1 MNFDIPRMKW
11 IYTLLLLGSF
21 VTSQAQQIFPT
32 IKSDKSN
39 PPVYHIQL
47 NEAVVVA
54 HYEFANDTAR
64 YHYNQMKH
72 YVKIV
77 LPYANEAIRIFYD
90 IEQQTASMNKKNR
103 RKYIKTKEQDIK
115 TNFEDKLSALNIT
128 QGRLLVKLINRQL
141 KTNCYKIVRELKNP
155 VTAAYYQS
163 WAKLNGIDLNDD
175 YNPEN
180 EPELERIMRALGY

>member
-1 MNFDIPRMKW
+1 MNIDFLYMKW
-11 IYTLLLLGSF
+11 IYSLLLFGWCSA
-21 VTSQAQQIFPT
+21 SNAQQMFPT
-32 IKSDKSN
+32 IKSDKN
-39 PPVYHIQL
+39 APPVYHIQL

-64 YHYNQMKH
+64 YRYNQMKH

-90 IEQQTASMNKKNR
+90 IEQQTASMHKKNR

-115 TNFEDKLSALNIT
+115 VNFEDKLSALNIT

-163 WAKLNGIDLNDD
+163 WAKLNGIDLNDN

>member
-1 MNFDIPRMKW
+1 MKSVFN
-11 IYTLLLLGSF
+11 LLLLLF
-21 VTSQAQQIFPT
+21 VYQIHAQQLFPT
-32 IKSDKSN
+32 LNADKNN
-39 PPVYHIQL
+39 PPIYHIQL

-64 YHYNQMKH
+64 YRYNQMKH

-90 IEQQTASMNKKNR
+90 IEQKTFGMRRRDRKN
-103 RKYIKTKEQDIK
+103 YIKTKEKDIK
-115 TNFEDKLSALNIT
+115 LNFEDKLSQLNIT

-141 KTNCYKIVRELKNP
+141 KTNCYKIVKELKNP
-155 VTAAYYQS
+155 ITAAYYQS

-175 YNPEN
+175 YHKEK
-180 EPELERIMRALGY
+180 EPELERIMRSLGY